1 MISNRSTNSPP
12 VALPKLALH
21 CFAALAVAGCSASDG
36 YSAPLAP
43 LAPLASGQPF
53 RAEFDADG
61 FATILDAPPA
71 EFTSARP
78 GDPPPRTAEQI
89 AADKQFQRVGDFQN
103 SVMDEVAK
111 LSRRLERE
119 ERGNY
124 VSVYYDNEGD
134 PSVVFQ
140 FLRDGPE
147 TLRKY
152 TRHPRFF
159 GKTVRWSMEQM
170 QADAQWMW
178 ETFRGDR
185 VLQSTGIGANHVN
198 AEVLVSE
205 EEFRALV
212 ARKGVTIPESVELKF
227 RAAPVVPL
235 VNPPRSAARDEAVP
249 ARVAPHIRFFPRHD
263 RPAGPVN
270 AIGSR
275 VKIVL
280 KDGCFRAADRGNALV
295 LFPFGAQLFVDGQN
309 YLAFGSGEVPGYAR
323 VGEVVAFGGSV
334 NEITEPVLV
343 DAIHAACGPG
353 KVIKVEGLESAAA
366 RDRQQASDDDVNA
379 LRLLQKS
386 YGLDEAQARRAY
398 TWLERQQ
405 AKNVQTDANGIRL
418 PPITA
423 SMIISSPPRP
433 VMNPADCPPGSA
445 LSLGL
450 CRTPEGYLRPLPE
463 WLEEFMEQ
471 DR

>member
-1 MISNRSTNSPP
+1 MILNRSS
-12 VALPKLALH
+12 
-21 CFAALAVAGCSASDG
+21 SS
-36 YSAPLAP
+36 SAPLLSRIVIPAIAAGA
-43 LAPLASGQPF
+43 LAGCAGPGSRTIEAASDQPF
-53 RAEFDADG
+53 RAEFGADG
-61 FATILDAPPA
+61 FATIRNAPPA
-71 EFTSARP
+71 EFQPTQPSN
-78 GDPPPRTAEQI
+78 PPPRTAEQI
-89 AADKQFQRVGDFQN
+89 AADEQFHRVGDFQN
-103 SVMDEVAK
+103 SVMDEVAQ

-140 FLRDGPE
+140 FLRDGPA

-152 TRHPRFF
+152 TQHPRFF
-159 GKTVRWSMEQM
+159 GKTVRWSMEQL

-178 ETFRGDR
+178 QTFRADR
-185 VLQSTGIGANHVN
+185 VLQSTGIAANHVT

-205 EEFRALV
+205 DEFRSLV
-212 ARKGVTIPESVELKF
+212 ARKGVTIPESIELKF

-235 VNPPRSAARDEAVP
+235 VNPPRPAARDDAVP
-249 ARVAPHIRFFPRHD
+249 ESVARHIRIFPRDD
-263 RPAGPVN
+263 RPAGPLN

-275 VKIVL
+275 VKVVL
-280 KDGCFRAADRGNALV
+280 QNGCFRAADRDEALV
-295 LFPFGAQLFVDGQN
+295 LFPFGARLFVDEQN
-309 YLAFGSGEVPGYAR
+309 YLAFGRGEIPGYAR
-323 VGEVVAFGGSV
+323 VGETIAFMGSV
-334 NEITEPVLV
+334 NEVTEPVLV
-343 DAIHAACGPG
+343 EPIHAACGPG

-366 RDRQQASDDDVNA
+366 RGRQDLSDAEINA
-379 LRLLQKS
+379 LRSLQS
-386 YGLDEAQARRAY
+386 RYGLDEAQARRAY
-398 TWLERQQ
+398 SWLERRQ
-405 AKNVQTDANGIRL
+405 ANRVPPDGNGNRL

-433 VMNPADCPPGSA
+433 VLNPADCPRGST

-463 WLEEFMEQ
+463 WLSEFMEQ

>member
-1 MISNRSTNSPP
+1 MMSNQLNNP
-12 VALPKLALH
+12 VPITLSRLARICL
-21 CFAALAVAGCSASDG
+21 AAIAIAGCTAADDV
-36 YSAPLAP
+36 APP
-43 LAPLASGQPF
+43 MTNGPPF
-53 RAEFDADG
+53 RAEFGPDG
-61 FATILDAPPA
+61 YATILDAPPA
-71 EFTSARP
+71 DFTPVRP

-89 AADKQFQRVGDFQN
+89 AADMQFQRVGAFQN
-103 SVMDEVAK
+103 SVMDEVAE

-170 QADAQWMW
+170 QIDAQWMW

-185 VLQSTGIGANHVN
+185 VLQSTGIAANHVT
-198 AEVLVSE
+198 AEVLVSA

-235 VNPPRSAARDEAVP
+235 VNPPRPAALDEAVP
-249 ARVAPHIRFFPRHD
+249 AAVAPHIRIFPRHD

-275 VKIVL
+275 AKVVL
-280 KDGCFRAADRGNALV
+280 KDGCFRAADHDDALV
-295 LFPFGAQLFVDGQN
+295 LFPFGAQLFVDAQD
-309 YLAFGSGEVPGYAR
+309 YLAFGSEGTPVYAR
-323 VGEVVAFGGSV
+323 VGETVEFMGSIYEV
-334 NEITEPVLV
+334 TEPALV
-343 DAIHAACGPG
+343 DPVHAACGPG

-366 RDRQQASDDDVNA
+366 RDRQHVSDNEVNA
-379 LRLLQKS
+379 LRRLRDS
-386 YGLDEAQARRAY
+386 YGLNDSQARRAY
-398 TWLERQQ
+398 AWLEQRQ
-405 AKNVQTDANGIRL
+405 AGRRQTGPDGVRM
-418 PPITA
+418 PPIGA
-423 SMIISSPPRP
+423 SMIIMSPPPP
-433 VMNPADCPPGSA
+433 VFDPATCPPGSS
-445 LSLGL
+445 LSFGL

-463 WLEEFMEQ
+463 WLAEFLEQ